1 MPLEIRCLGHFLTKF
16 SLLVWPL
23 MSHAKKKKK
32 IKKQRCQLKGL
43 GKKKLGDGKGNQ
55 HHLVARILFGD
66 LSPQSLLEK
75 ERGTVSYKTAS
86 VERGQYRK

>member
-1 MPLEIRCLGHFLTKF
+1 
-16 SLLVWPL
+16 

-32 IKKQRCQLKGL
+32 KLKKQRCQLKGL